1 MQISRRDFLVNS
13 TVAICTPALAQT
25 GNTTSG
31 WIASRVH
38 PIRTINPTD
47 EDFTDLEPLGRAIDQ
62 ASVVQLGEPSHG
74 AGSCFAAKARIVRYL
89 HQRHGFD
96 VLIWESGMYDVALA
110 QAGMRGGDDG
120 VTAAKRGIFTLWS
133 MAAEVKPLFDYIK
146 STQQGIFP
154 VEMAGFDLQV
164 TADGSMDQF
173 AGYLRAFM
181 GSLSDASL
189 RDRATGIA
197 NAALAARESL
207 QSSKFDSQSAFDTLT
222 DAAQKLTDLIEN
234 NRSAFA
240 QTHGALELA
249 FARRVIGNMQSDAAL
264 RREFAKDP
272 VTTAARE
279 SMRDSVNAVNLRW
292 LLEERFA
299 GRKAIVWAH
308 DVHVMNAYYD
318 KDFRGVHH
326 NYQQGDMKPTGT
338 FIADWL
344 GDAVYTLG
352 MTTFEGEDGFA
363 VGGPAKPIPAA
374 PEDSLELE
382 LHRLGHPYLFLDAG
396 TLGDERLG
404 TLSIRLPKYDS
415 NKVVAPNHVYS
426 GLLFIDR
433 MNRATHV

>member
-1 MQISRRDFLVNS
+1 MQISRRDFLVS
-13 TVAICTPALAQT
+13 GTLAICTPALGQIGSA
-25 GNTTSG
+25 TSG
-31 WIASRVH
+31 WIASQVH
-38 PIRTINPTD
+38 PLRTIDPTD
-47 EDFTDLEPLGRAIDQ
+47 DDFTDLEPLGRAIDQ
-62 ASVVQLGEPSHG
+62 ARLVQLGEPSHG

-146 STQQGIFP
+146 SSQQTISP
-154 VEMAGFDLQV
+154 IEMAGFDLQV
-164 TADGSMDQF
+164 TADGSMSQF
-173 AGYLRAFM
+173 ANYLQAFV
-181 GSLSDASL
+181 GSLSDTRL

-197 NAALAARESL
+197 TAALTARESL
-207 QSSKFDSQSAFDTLT
+207 QNSKFTSQAAFETLT
-222 DAAQKLTDLIEN
+222 DAAHKLTELIKN
-234 NRSAFA
+234 DPFA
-240 QTHGALELA
+240 LARAHGALDVA
-249 FARRVIGNMQSDAAL
+249 FATRAIGNMQADAAF
-264 RREFAKDP
+264 RREFAIDP

-279 SMRDSVNAVNLRW
+279 SMRDSVNAANLRW

-318 KDFRGVHH
+318 KDFRGVHPT
-326 NYQQGDMKPTGT
+326 YQQGDMKPTGT
-338 FIADWL
+338 FIANWFR
-344 GDAVYTLG
+344 DAVYTLG

-363 VGGPAKPIPAA
+363 VGGPSKSVPAA
-374 PEDSLELE
+374 PDGSLELE
-382 LHRLGHPYLFLDAG
+382 LHRLGHPYVFLDAG
-396 TLGDERLG
+396 TMGDTRLG

-415 NKVVAPNHVYS
+415 NRVVAPNRVYS
-426 GLLFIDR
+426 GLIFIDW